1 MQKQIEEAMKDI
13 SIESLHDT
21 KELQREVDYYRAQCI
36 ADKLLSKGM
45 ITKEQ
50 YKRLTALNLTTFAPR
65 FETILTCINTAL

>member
-1 MQKQIEEAMKDI
+1 MEADMQKQIEEAMKDI

-21 KELQREVDYYRAQCI
+21 KELQREVDYFRAQCI

-50 YKRLTALNLTTFAPR
+50 YKRLTALNLSGFTPR
-65 FETILTCINTAL
+65 LEREL

>member
-36 ADKLLSKGM
+36 ANKLLSNGM

-50 YKRLTALNLTTFAPR
+50 YKRLTSLNLSTFAPR
-65 FETILTCINTAL
+65 LERELSCMGAV

>member
-36 ADKLLSKGM
+36 AAKLLSNGM

-50 YKRLTALNLTTFAPR
+50 YKRLTALNLSAFAPR
-65 FETILTCINTAL
+65 FETILTRMGAV

>member
-1 MQKQIEEAMKDI
+1 MQKQIEEAMKDV

-36 ADKLLSKGM
+36 ADKLLSNRL

-65 FETILTCINTAL
+65 LTTMLAGN

>member
-1 MQKQIEEAMKDI
+1 MQKQIEEAMRDI

-21 KELQREVDYYRAQCI
+21 KELQCEVDFYRAQCI

-50 YKRLTALNLTTFAPR
+50 YNRLTALNLTTFAPR
-65 FETILTCINTAL
+65 LTTMLAGN

>member
-36 ADKLLSKGM
+36 ADKLLSNGM

-65 FETILTCINTAL
+65 FETILTRMGTG

>member
-13 SIESLHDT
+13 SIESIHDT

-65 FETILTCINTAL
+65 LERELSCMGAV

>member
-1 MQKQIEEAMKDI
+1 MQKQVENALKDI
-13 SIESLHDT
+13 SIESLHET

-50 YKRLTALNLTTFAPR
+50 FTRLTALNLTTFAPR
-65 FETILTCINTAL
+65 FSTMLARN

>member
-13 SIESLHDT
+13 SLESLHDA

-36 ADKLLSKGM
+36 ADKLLSMGM
-45 ITKEQ
+45 ITQEQ
-50 YKRLTALNLTTFAPR
+50 YKRLTALNLSAFAPR

>member
-13 SIESLHDT
+13 SIESLHET

-50 YKRLTALNLTTFAPR
+50 YKRLTALNLSTFTPR
-65 FETILTCINTAL
+65 FSTMLAGN

>member
-1 MQKQIEEAMKDI
+1 MQKQIEEAMKDV

-36 ADKLLSKGM
+36 ANKLLSNHM

-50 YKRLTALNLTTFAPR
+50 YNRLTALNLSTFAPR
-65 FETILTCINTAL
+65 LTTMLAGN